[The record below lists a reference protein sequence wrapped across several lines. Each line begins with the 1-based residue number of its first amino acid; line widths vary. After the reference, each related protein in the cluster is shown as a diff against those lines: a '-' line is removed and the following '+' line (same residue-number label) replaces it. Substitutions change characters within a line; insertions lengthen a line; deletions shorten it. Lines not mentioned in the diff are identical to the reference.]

1 MAHVTVATRFPRG
14 FMQQI
19 AFDIIPVP
27 GDKRHSP
34 SGGDLIRH
42 RTPMRSKTMLRF
54 SLITL
59 LLGSYSLCLTT
70 THAAAPPTGV
80 AAYDAAVAK
89 GVAFLKQQ
97 IAKESG
103 AGEQSLAAYVLVK
116 AGESPT
122 SPAVTPAVKAVRAR
136 IKSGKY
142 TPSDQSHHA
151 YVAGVDAML
160 LADTGGEQ
168 YRPELQAIADY
179 LASVQKSDGSW
190 DYPGDAGDVG
200 DTSMAQYAVLGLWA
214 ADRAGASVP
223 LSVWDRAAAW
233 HIKTQFPDG
242 GFAYHPGIATG
253 SNTGDGKPQLNMSA
267 GAAGTLAVIKL
278 HLYPDSANP
287 KAKSRKGP
295 AKKFG
300 VLQAR
305 VEAPPEEEKPKV
317 KSVGRATTPLGAIE
331 RSISR
336 AMGWVQTRF
345 QPVVDGLYCRYY
357 YNYAMERSCAL
368 NKIETLGTIDWYR
381 AGGDQIAK
389 EQAKDGSWNG
399 DHGKLVGTSFAI
411 LFFIKATKQT
421 VVAQFGAGLLHG
433 GRGLD
438 LDNSE
443 IGRDGKVKKKREI
456 TDPLDQLLTDLAK
469 QDPEELERAQM
480 AIVEKVQLGSRDE
493 LLGQMD
499 RIRKLITNDNP
510 EIRRTAVWAL
520 GRSGDLRDAYLLINA
535 LEDTHVD
542 VLVESYNAL
551 SYLSRKISGV
561 GIPSDP
567 LADLP
572 EGATQ
577 AQMDATVD
585 RWRREAL
592 KRWSAWYF
600 RVRPYE
606 ERNDLFEL
614 RFGAAIG
621 NRKP

>member
-1 MAHVTVATRFPRG
+1 
-14 FMQQI
+14 
-19 AFDIIPVP
+19 
-27 GDKRHSP
+27 
-34 SGGDLIRH
+34 
-42 RTPMRSKTMLRF
+42 MLRF
-54 SLITL
+54 ALLTL
-59 LLGSYSLCLTT
+59 VLTSFSLCST
-70 THAAAPPTGV
+70 AARAVPPPTGV
-80 AAYDAAVAK
+80 PAYDAAVSKA
-89 GVAFLKQQ
+89 VAFLKED
-97 IAKESG
+97 IGKENAG
-103 AGEQSLAAYVLVK
+103 ANGETSLAAYVLVK
-116 AGESPT
+116 AGESP
-122 SPAVTPAVKAVRAR
+122 SFPAVAKVVAEVRAR
-136 IKSGKY
+136 IKAGKY
-142 TPSDQSHHA
+142 TPPDKEHHA
-151 YVAGVDAML
+151 YIAGVDAML
-160 LADTGGEQ
+160 LADTGGEE

-179 LASVQKSDGSW
+179 LVSVQKSDGSW
-190 DYPGDAGDVG
+190 DYPGAAGDVG
-200 DTSMAQYAVLGLWA
+200 DTSMAQYAILGLWA
-214 ADRAGASVP
+214 ADRVGASVP
-223 LSVWDRAAAW
+223 LTAWDRSAAW
-233 HIKTQFPDG
+233 HLKTQFPDG
-242 GFAYHPGIATG
+242 GFAYHPGINTG
-253 SNTGDGKPQLNMSA
+253 SNTGDGQPQLNMSA

-278 HLYPDSANP
+278 HLYPNSANP
-287 KAKSRKGP
+287 KAKAKRGP

-300 VLQAR
+300 VLEAR
-305 VEAPPEEEKPKV
+305 VEAPPPDAEQPKV
-317 KSVGRATTPLGAIE
+317 QPVGRASTPLGAID

-345 QPVVDGLYCRYY
+345 QPVPSGLYCRYY

-368 NKIETLGTIDWYR
+368 NKIEKLGNIDWFR
-381 AGGDQIAK
+381 TCGDQILK
-389 EQAKDGSWNG
+389 EQDANGYWTG
-399 DHGKLVGTSFAI
+399 DHGKLVGTSLAI
-411 LFFIKATKQT
+411 LFFIRSTKQT

-438 LDNSE
+438 LDKSE
-443 IGRDGKVKKKREI
+443 LGSDGKVKEKRKVSG
-456 TDPLDQLLTDLAK
+456 PLDQLLTDLGN
-469 QDPEELERAQM
+469 QDPEALFAAQE
-480 AIVEKVQLGSRDE
+480 AIVEKIQLGSREE
-493 LLGQMD
+493 LLGQID

-572 EGATQ
+572 EGASQ
-577 AQMDATVD
+577 AQIDATVD

-621 NRKP
+621 NRAPGAARK

>member
-1 MAHVTVATRFPRG
+1 
-14 FMQQI
+14 
-19 AFDIIPVP
+19 
-27 GDKRHSP
+27 
-34 SGGDLIRH
+34 
-42 RTPMRSKTMLRF
+42 MLRF
-54 SLITL
+54 ALFTI
-59 LLGSYSLCLTT
+59 LLGSFTLCSMTA
-70 THAAAPPTGV
+70 HAAAPPTGV
-80 AAYDAAVAK
+80 PAYDVAVAK
-89 GVAFLKQQ
+89 GVAFLKQE
-97 IAKESG
+97 IGKEGGGSG
-103 AGEQSLAAYVLVK
+103 GEKSLAAYVLVK
-116 AGESPT
+116 AGESAS
-122 SPAVTPAVKAVRAR
+122 SPAVAPVVADVRTR

-142 TPSDQSHHA
+142 TPPDRSHHA
-151 YVAGVDAML
+151 YIAGVDAML

-179 LASVQKSDGSW
+179 LVSVQKSDGSW
-190 DYPGDAGDVG
+190 DYPGTEGDVG

-214 ADRAGASVP
+214 ADRAGATVP
-223 LSVWDRAAAW
+223 LGAWDRAAAW
-233 HIKTQFPDG
+233 HLKTQFPDG
-242 GFAYHPGIATG
+242 GFAYHPGIGTG
-253 SNTGDGKPQLNMSA
+253 QNTGNGKPQLNMSA

-278 HLYPDSANP
+278 HLYPESANP
-287 KAKSRKGP
+287 KARAKKGP
-295 AKKFG
+295 TKRFG

-305 VEAPPEEEKPKV
+305 VEAPTEDEKTKAQP
-317 KSVGRATTPLGAIE
+317 VGRASTPLGAID
-331 RSISR
+331 RSIGR
-336 AMGWVQTRF
+336 AMAWVQARF
-345 QPVVDGLYCRYY
+345 RPVADGLYCRYY

-368 NKIETLGTIDWYR
+368 NKLETLGNIDWFR
-381 AGGDQIAK
+381 ASGDQILK
-389 EQAKDGSWNG
+389 EQEAKDGSWTG

-411 LFFIKATKQT
+411 LFFIRATKQT

-443 IGRDGKVKKKREI
+443 IGSDGKVKEKRKVSG
-456 TDPLDQLLTDLAK
+456 PLDQLLTELGN
-469 QDPEELERAQM
+469 QDPEALFAAQE
-480 AIVEKVQLGSRDE
+480 AIVEKIQLGDRKE
-493 LLGQMD
+493 LLGQID
-499 RIRKLITNDNP
+499 RIRKLITNDKP

-520 GRSGDLRDAYLLINA
+520 GRSGDLRDAFLLINA
-535 LEDTHVD
+535 LEDTNVD

-561 GIPSDP
+561 GIPPDP

-577 AQMDATVD
+577 AQIDATVD

-606 ERNDLFEL
+606 QRNDLFEL